1 MSRKTIKV
9 EDLKNQVNQMLK
21 TSDNNKEY
29 RHGLMTVL
37 ESVLHATDNYSGFRY
52 LLENEVPEGELPG
65 INYEVNTRGHF
76 VPCDDYEQRFLNTD
90 DSRVHY
96 Y

>member
-21 TSDNNKEY
+21 TSDDNKEY

-37 ESVLHATDNYSGFRY
+37 ESVLHATDNYRGFRY
-52 LLENEVPEGELPG
+52 LRENEVPKGEFPG
-65 INYEVNTRGHF
+65 INYEVNTSGHF
-76 VPCDDYEQRFLNTD
+76 VPCDDYVQRFFNTD